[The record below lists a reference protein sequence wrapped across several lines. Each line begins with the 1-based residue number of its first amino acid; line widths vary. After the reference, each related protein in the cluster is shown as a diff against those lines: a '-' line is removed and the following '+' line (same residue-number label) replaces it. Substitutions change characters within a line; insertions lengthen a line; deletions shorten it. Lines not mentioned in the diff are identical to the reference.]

1 MTTEAFAHIPLEHIV
16 TSLTNPRKHFDAT
29 KLAEL
34 ADSIR
39 ASGVHQPVLV
49 RPLPGDRLADTAHLE
64 PRPQWELVSGE
75 RRVRASIMAE
85 LDTIPAM
92 VRALSDDQTLEI
104 QIVENLQRAD
114 LQPLEEA
121 EGYEHLMTRHHPP
134 LNADE
139 VAAKIGKSR
148 SYVYARLKLL
158 DLGTEGREALRDGA
172 IEPSVALLL
181 ARIPDTKRQAEALE
195 QVRGDPS
202 AYDPDPMSARDA
214 AAYIQRDFM
223 LKLANARFSTTDADL
238 VPSAGSCKV
247 CPKRTGANP
256 DLFADVK
263 GADVCTDTACYH
275 QKEQAHADAQLAQAH
290 ANGQTVITGRE
301 AQELMPSKWAT
312 HVEGYLRLDDTEDS
326 PDRDKPLRE
335 LIGPQMEAAGVQP
348 VLVANPHKDGE
359 LVAVLP
365 REKVSE
371 LLLAKGYEAQ
381 AAKLH
386 QAGERQAAM
395 EAEREKQER
404 KKAFEEGWRWRVLE
418 EAHTAAQASP
428 THELPKSVTS
438 LVCQHYVGLLNQERA
453 KPLAKLLE
461 LGKVA
466 PKEGLMTLARETDN
480 PWDLLMLLVAHK
492 DADYAPWL
500 EEHQPNVPRNVGLLL
515 VAQDVGVDVDAVKTA
530 LKTKM
535 AAELRA
541 ETKARKAQEAAAAGE
556 CGPAGDDSDP
566 ARQVAPSSGGGGAS
580 QQQKTAAK
588 NSPAKPKTPKLTSQ
602 AAKQSIADAMKAAEP
617 TPGDDARGTE
627 TTPDGASAVGET
639 SRATAPDASA
649 TPTPTAGPDPLLIEA
664 RRIVV
669 TNQKASVS
677 YVQRVLKV
685 GYNTAAK
692 LLDELESMGVVGP
705 EGVSAYREVLVAAPA
720 LVVVAGDDDGE
731 VSSGDGIEPD
741 SRVMVLEGEH
751 AGAVG
756 TVVKAMTVATDEP
769 PMWLVKLDG
778 TGYMEDLYA
787 SQLAALHYTEGA
799 RVVFTGDDFTGKHAT
814 LIEQDYNQPENQK
827 PTRWLVRVDGLL
839 GDYLLTEDE
848 MQLIHPD
855 EQPGGLVVEGGAA

>member
-1 MTTEAFAHIPLEHIV
+1 MTTEAFAHIPLAHIV

-49 RPLPGDRLADTAHLE
+49 RPLPGDRVADTAHLE

-92 VRALSDDQTLEI
+92 VRALSDNQTLEI

-158 DLGTEGREALRDGA
+158 DLGTEGREALREGA

-195 QVRGDPS
+195 HVRATPT
-202 AYDPDPMSARDA
+202 AFDPDPMSARDA
-214 AAYIQRDFM
+214 AAYIQSEFM
-223 LKLANARFSTTDADL
+223 LKLANARFSTTDAAL

-301 AQELMPSKWAT
+301 AQELMPSRWAT
-312 HVEGYLRLDDTEDS
+312 HVEGYLRLDDTKDS

-438 LVCQHYVGLLNQERA
+438 LVCQHYVACSTRSAPNRWPSCWSWAKWPPKRA
-453 KPLAKLLE
+453 
-461 LGKVA
+461 
-466 PKEGLMTLARETDN
+466 
-480 PWDLLMLLVAHK
+480 
-492 DADYAPWL
+492 
-500 EEHQPNVPRNVGLLL
+500 
-515 VAQDVGVDVDAVKTA
+515 
-530 LKTKM
+530 
-535 AAELRA
+535 
-541 ETKARKAQEAAAAGE
+541 
-556 CGPAGDDSDP
+556 
-566 ARQVAPSSGGGGAS
+566 
-580 QQQKTAAK
+580 
-588 NSPAKPKTPKLTSQ
+588 
-602 AAKQSIADAMKAAEP
+602 
-617 TPGDDARGTE
+617 
-627 TTPDGASAVGET
+627 
-639 SRATAPDASA
+639 
-649 TPTPTAGPDPLLIEA
+649 
-664 RRIVV
+664 
-669 TNQKASVS
+669 
-677 YVQRVLKV
+677 
-685 GYNTAAK
+685 
-692 LLDELESMGVVGP
+692 
-705 EGVSAYREVLVAAPA
+705 
-720 LVVVAGDDDGE
+720 
-731 VSSGDGIEPD
+731 
-741 SRVMVLEGEH
+741 
-751 AGAVG
+751 
-756 TVVKAMTVATDEP
+756 
-769 PMWLVKLDG
+769 
-778 TGYMEDLYA
+778 
-787 SQLAALHYTEGA
+787 
-799 RVVFTGDDFTGKHAT
+799 
-814 LIEQDYNQPENQK
+814 
-827 PTRWLVRVDGLL
+827 
-839 GDYLLTEDE
+839 
-848 MQLIHPD
+848 
-855 EQPGGLVVEGGAA
+855 